1 MSKTI
6 VEVSKNANES
16 GVNLIRRFQK
26 RIQESGVLNR
36 ARATR
41 YNDRPKSK
49 LARKN
54 STIKSISRRIEIERL
69 KKLGKITEKPI
80 RKGGKR

>member
-1 MSKTI
+1 MSNTN
-6 VEVSKNANES
+6 VEVAKNINES
-16 GVNLIRRFQK
+16 GVNLIRRFTK

-49 LARKN
+49 LAKKN
-54 STIKSISRRIEIERL
+54 SAIKSIAKRIEIERL
-69 KKLGKITEKPI
+69 KKLGKITEKPT

>member
-6 VEVSKNANES
+6 VEVTKNQNES

-36 ARATR
+36 ARGAR
-41 YNDRPKSK
+41 YSEREQSK

-54 STIKSISRRIEIERL
+54 SALRRLAKRTEYERL
-69 KKLGKITEKPI
+69 KKLGKISDRPK
-80 RKGGKR
+80 RGKTR